1 MITNPYKNNGALTY
15 YLSIQENFREIGCFS
30 NLCYIMYVC
39 NPKNPIATFYDE
51 SQLLITKN

>member
-1 MITNPYKNNGALTY
+1 MGLSTY

-30 NLCYIMYVC
+30 AKPALHNMYVC
-39 NPKNPIATFYDE
+39 KPKNPIATLYDE

>member
-1 MITNPYKNNGALTY
+1 MINPYKNNGALTY

-30 NLCYIMYVC
+30 AKSVLHHVCC
-39 NPKNPIATFYDE
+39 NPKNPIATLYDE